1 MPADT
6 RFAASSSASSRALAA
21 GSSAMAVAAVEDEVA
36 AEVRIAGEDLV
47 AAFAGHHNLDAGIA
61 DGAAQEVLGDRM
73 RVHERPLGV
82 VDRVAEV
89 IRHVLGADVDA
100 AELGAGALR
109 LIAGEVAL
117 VIVRVVERERVGPDR
132 PRRVARRE
140 AEHGTRVDAAAQ
152 VAGDRH
158 VRAETQAHRFIERV
172 LEPLHPFAPVAVR
185 MRRDRRSG

>member
-1 MPADT
+1 M
-6 RFAASSSASSRALAA
+6 
-21 GSSAMAVAAVEDEVA
+21 
-36 AEVRIAGEDLV
+36 RIAGEDLV
-47 AAFAGHHNLDAGIA
+47 AAFARHHDLDAGIA

-100 AELGAGALR
+100 AELGARALR

-117 VIVRVVERERVGPDR
+117 VIVVVVERERVGADR

-158 VRAETQAHRFIERV
+158 VRAETQADRFIERV
-172 LEPLHPFAPVAVR
+172 LEPLHPLAPVAVR
-185 MRRDRRSG
+185 ACARRSG